1 MFRTVFIKNQE
12 CLEEI
17 QPLLDILKRTGGN
30 IAGGYARFLASPS
43 SQPSDIDIFTTTIE
57 QFESIGNSLFDLG
70 FTPKKV
76 TEFAE
81 TFEKSG
87 HKDVQIVRPSKGR
100 TIKDIV
106 KGFDFTVSMIY
117 LENNG
122 TLVVHEN
129 FFEHEANSK
138 LVVNDSLDSSN
149 NPLGLLIRVIK
160 YVGKGYSIGNKEL
173 LKILDAWA
181 SLSTEEKRDLV
192 VLANNYP
199 TEEVTLQAI
208 PFFPETPKVT
218 MY

>member
-17 QPLLDILKRTGGN
+17 QHLLDILKRTGGN
-30 IAGGYARFLASPS
+30 IAGGYARFLASPG

-57 QFESIGNSLFDLG
+57 QFESIGNSLLGLG
-70 FTPKKV
+70 FTTKKV

-87 HKDVQIVRPSKGR
+87 HKDVQIVKPSKGK

-138 LVVNDSLDSSN
+138 LVVNDNLDSSN

-160 YVGKGYSIGNKEL
+160 YVGKGYSIDNKEL
-173 LKILDAWA
+173 LKILNAWA
-181 SLSTEEKRDLV
+181 SLSIQERNELV
-192 VLANNYP
+192 AVANNYP
-199 TEEVTLQAI
+199 KNEVPESNLV
-208 PFFPETPKVT
+208 FFPTTPRLLL
-218 MY
+218 Y